1 MSMTPKERILSVL
14 NGEEPDRIPVCVHAQ
29 MLTQYPGGWY
39 RRLKERGLGLIRP
52 AGFYRPVWVLTA
64 SRPNPHL
71 PDVKYTRTD
80 YAEKGVW
87 KCRLIYD
94 TPAGSI
100 TGVWMANPA
109 AHLTTI
115 ETPEEY
121 FIKQPSDWRVVNY
134 IIKGIVDGLAPS
146 YRSFTRAEEEIG
158 DDGIAIIFLGYTA
171 WQRAWI
177 ELAGPERAVIDF
189 HMKLDGVQEFIDL
202 HKRWHTRLAE
212 FAADSP
218 AKFVDIGENIS
229 DMTSP
234 NYYREFC
241 KPIYEIYSKN
251 FEGTGKVL
259 GVHMDGRLGSIKKDI
274 GETPINVVES
284 FSVPPTGDISLTE
297 VKNIWPDKKIF
308 MNTASHMAWAEPAEV
323 REFYE
328 FLADEWGSKKGLILE
343 LVEQLPPDNQSQ
355 NRRYHK

>member
-1 MSMTPKERILSVL
+1 MSMTPKERMVAVL
-14 NGEEPDRIPVCVHAQ
+14 NGEEPDKIPVCVYAE
-29 MLTQYPGGWY
+29 MLTQYHGGWY
-39 RRLKERGLGLIRP
+39 RRLKERGLGIMRP
-52 AGFYRPVWVLTA
+52 SGFYRPVWSLTA
-64 SRPNPHL
+64 GRPNPRL

-80 YAEKGVW
+80 YIEKGVW
-87 KCRLIYD
+87 KCRLTYD
-94 TPAGSI
+94 TPIGSI
-100 TGVWMANPA
+100 TSTWMANQI

-121 FIKQPSDWRVVNY
+121 FIKQPSDWRVINY
-134 IIKGIVDGLAPS
+134 IIKEIVDVLAPS
-146 YRSFTRAEEEIG
+146 YRSFTRGEDEIG
-158 DDGIAIIFLGYTA
+158 DDGIAFIQLSYTA

-177 ELAGPERAVIDF
+177 EMAGPERAVIDF
-189 HMKLDGVQEFIDL
+189 HMKPDEILEFIDL
-202 HKRWHTRLAE
+202 HRRWHTRLAE
-212 FAADSP
+212 FAAGSP

-234 NYYREFC
+234 NYYKEYC

-274 GETPINVVES
+274 AETSINVVES

-297 VKNIWPDKKIF
+297 VKNIWPDKMIF

-323 REFYE
+323 REYYE
-328 FLADEWGSKKGLILE
+328 LLADEWGS
-343 LVEQLPPDNQSQ
+343 
-355 NRRYHK
+355 